1 MLSRSIYVAAN
12 GISFFFIAEQYPT
25 VYMYH
30 ISFIQSSCQWT
41 FKLLL
46 VLAIVNSAAVIIRVH
61 SSHFELCFAPDRC
74 PEVGLLDC
82 MVVLSLVFW
91 VNAMLFSTVAA
102 PIYISTNSIQRFQ
115 VDSTFSTTFM
125 WPFWWLLFRQV
136 WGDTSLWFWFAV
148 HVPAILDSKHFW
160 SAVCVK
166 AISTI
171 HWPLCEGLSP
181 QQAEGRGRGGLT
193 GQSQPEIAVLPVTVG
208 IPCWFVFCSAT
219 LWENRR
225 WETSKVWKGTTLAC
239 GIKNNSCFLILDL
252 RFITYTLQKP
262 YKALILSRV
271 W

>member
-181 QQAEGRGRGGLT
+181 QQAEGRIDRSVSARDSSAASYCGHPLLICILFSYFVRKQKVRNQQGVKRYYFGL
-193 GQSQPEIAVLPVTVG
+193 
-208 IPCWFVFCSAT
+208 W
-219 LWENRR
+219 
-225 WETSKVWKGTTLAC
+225 
-239 GIKNNSCFLILDL
+239 D
-252 RFITYTLQKP
+252 
-262 YKALILSRV
+262 
-271 W
+271 